1 MKTRKRV
8 TTIRKDT
15 TDRNRTSPL
24 AFTGNKFEF
33 RMLGSSQSVSSPNV
47 VLNTIMAE
55 ELGQFADIL
64 EQAEDFDSALHDLVC
79 KAFTQHQRIIF
90 DGNGYSE
97 EWKKEAARRGLSNL
111 PSTAECLPTYV
122 SEKNIDL
129 VTRHGIFTEN
139 EFKARHAIYL
149 EAYNKVVSIEAR
161 TMVDMAIHQILPAA
175 MHYTRDLCQ
184 SVSSKQAV
192 GASCRAE
199 SSLVRQISQAS
210 DALYDAIEALKAAL
224 SSVPASAAQASS
236 YYHDAVIP
244 CMTNLRTHADAL
256 EMLTDKSYWPYPTYS
271 DLLFY

>member
-1 MKTRKRV
+1 V
-8 TTIRKDT
+8 
-15 TDRNRTSPL
+15 
-24 AFTGNKFEF
+24 
-33 RMLGSSQSVSSPNV
+33 
-47 VLNTIMAE
+47 
-55 ELGQFADIL
+55 
-64 EQAEDFDSALHDLVC
+64 
-79 KAFTQHQRIIF
+79 
-90 DGNGYSE
+90 
-97 EWKKEAARRGLSNL
+97 RRGLSNL

-139 EFKARHAIYL
+139 EFRARHAIYL

-175 MHYTRDLCQ
+175 MHYTNDLCTALMR
-184 SVSSKQAV
+184 KQAV

-199 SSLVRQISQAS
+199 SNLVKQLSEAS

-224 SSVPASAAQASS
+224 NAVPANAAKASG

-244 CMTNLRTHADAL
+244 CMNTLRTHADTL
-256 EMLTDKSYWPYPTYS
+256 EMLTDRSYWPYPTYS